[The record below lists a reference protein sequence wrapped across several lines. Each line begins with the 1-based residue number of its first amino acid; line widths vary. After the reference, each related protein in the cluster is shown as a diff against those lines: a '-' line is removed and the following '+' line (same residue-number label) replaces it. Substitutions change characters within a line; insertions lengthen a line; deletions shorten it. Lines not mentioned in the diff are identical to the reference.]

1 MGKAGRFAYIHR
13 QLSLRLELYTLDV
26 VERRPSIVVPLES
39 KTSAGAFPSADEVP
53 SCSLAHLESPSV
65 AGMKGPRE
73 QRGQRVTRGVI
84 CCVRLIVTGP
94 RLKEAVGSI
103 LPALGR
109 EIIHYQSVPR
119 VPVDDSVYCQS
130 D

>member
-1 MGKAGRFAYIHR
+1 MSCAFLDLRAGI
-13 QLSLRLELYTLDV
+13 LLKLRLELYILDV

-73 QRGQRVTRGVI
+73 QRGQRVNSVVKR
-84 CCVRLIVTGP
+84 RN
-94 RLKEAVGSI
+94 A
-103 LPALGR
+103 
-109 EIIHYQSVPR
+109 IIARRNTLS
-119 VPVDDSVYCQS
+119 
-130 D
+130 